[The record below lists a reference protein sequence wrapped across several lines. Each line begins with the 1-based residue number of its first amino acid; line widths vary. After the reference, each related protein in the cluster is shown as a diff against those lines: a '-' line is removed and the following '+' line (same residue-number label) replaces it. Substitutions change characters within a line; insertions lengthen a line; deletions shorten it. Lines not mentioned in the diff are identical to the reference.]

1 MSYNY
6 GKLDGKIT
14 EHFGSRYAFAEAMGL
29 SETTLSK
36 KMSSKVQW
44 KQDEMSKACALLKIP
59 IKEMHFY
66 FFNY

>member
-6 GKLDGKIT
+6 NKLDGKIT
-14 EHFGSRYAFAEAMGL
+14 EHFGNRYLFAQALGL
-29 SETTLSK
+29 SENTLSK

-44 KQDEMSKACALLKIP
+44 KQDEMSKACELLKIP
-59 IKEMHFY
+59 IKEMHAY

>member
-14 EHFGSRYAFAEAMGL
+14 EHFGSRCLFAQALGL
-29 SETTLSK
+29 SENTLSK
-36 KMSSKVQW
+36 KMRSKVQW
-44 KQDEMSKACALLKIP
+44 KQNEMSKACALLKIP
-59 IKEMHFY
+59 MKEMHAY